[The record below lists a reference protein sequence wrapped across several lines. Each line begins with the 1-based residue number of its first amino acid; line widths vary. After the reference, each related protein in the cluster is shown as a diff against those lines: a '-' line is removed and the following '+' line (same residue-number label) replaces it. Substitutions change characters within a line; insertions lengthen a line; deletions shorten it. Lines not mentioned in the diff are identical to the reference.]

1 MFVHIAEAA
10 KLLHTS
16 EKNVYRLKKQNKIQ
30 GKKDIIHNAT
40 LIQVDSIE
48 SYLANSKKIK
58 INVNIKQSFFTRIT
72 PEKSFSNSLNTLL
85 VTHIL
90 SISNVTKTLEP
101 VRRYNF
107 FTSVKMKIHLT
118 EIAQTYNCT
127 ISDVINA
134 VIDTY
139 LT

>member
-72 PEKSFSNSLNTLL
+72 PEKSFSHSLNSLL

-90 SISNVTKTLEP
+90 SITNVTKTLEP

-107 FTSVKMKIHLT
+107 FTSVKMKNHLT

-134 VIDTY
+134 IIDTY